1 MTKEDHNGR
10 RLARAEALARH
21 YGSKPGVFYV
31 DASGPHHGGWYTAAV
46 VHENRTVNGL
56 TFRAR
61 DIIHAEEVA
70 IALAAC
76 HPASQTIIS
85 DSARAPR
92 PPSSAVPGRI
102 VTLATSTVNVS
113 TQAIESGK
121 TTPPASAAMPLYGRL
136 EPFEGDGSAWP
147 IYEEQVHVFFRA
159 NDTPEEKQRDI
170 FLASCGTQVFSLLL
184 DLLKPA
190 TPHTKTLSEL
200 LTTLRSH
207 FSPASSTL
215 MERFRFNNRSRRE
228 GESLGQFVAALRGL
242 ASTCAFG
249 DQLDSLL
256 RDRFV
261 CGINS
266 PAMQTRLLELP
277 DPSLDDVVKAALAMD
292 AATKDAGEIARA
304 ASTEAAV
311 NKMVARDGICSR
323 CGDAH
328 SPSQCQFVHS
338 QCFTCGKTGHLARV
352 CRTGKQNSAPQ
363 QQPGSSPGSTTAR
376 GQGRRRKW
384 RRGRA
389 AAGSGSSAARLNV
402 VSENPPIFDM
412 WHTGLVPSSVPP
424 YVLTV
429 EVCGRP
435 ISMELDTGASVSV
448 MAGKLFKRTF
458 PGVAVEASGVMLRSY
473 SGELSQ
479 VEGQAQVSVRFGNR
493 EATLPLYLTKGSSP
507 TLLGRNWICAL
518 GVRLPE
524 GQEAALHGLQD
535 IPSLLTDF
543 QSLFQPGVGTFAG
556 TTAGIHVPEG
566 VQPRFFKPRPL
577 PFALKDGVTQEL
589 QRLQREGILVP
600 VKTAEWAAPIVPVP
614 KRDGSVRICGD
625 FKVTINPV
633 ATVEKYPLP
642 RIEDLWSAL
651 SGGQKFTKLD
661 LRDAYQQLVLQ
672 EASRKYVTIST
683 TMGLFQYTRLPFGVT
698 SAPAIFQRE
707 MDNLFRGMKHVAVY
721 LDDILVTG
729 IDDGDHMQNLHTF
742 WPDFRMLVSS
752 SSGKKKDQRFQ
763 LCQALLSVK
772 DYESATRH
780 LAEYLAVNDK
790 QASAHKLMGEIHE
803 AAGRLKQA
811 LQSYKHSLALEENQ
825 KDVVL
830 KICEIHCELPADQE
844 TTKYWL
850 ERAESLFPGHRIIFK
865 LKESLTRAR
874 GEPDVKDMENLI
886 TSELVTRPLDVAL
899 RVKLLRLLLNS
910 GRVLDAYK
918 HALQAEEEPQF
929 GAEAFY
935 SLPWQRCLADV
946 FEAYQENQ
954 AGPVDESFLA
964 KYLLTLDQLASLAL
978 TNPSSSAHAAI
989 PGPLNGESAKQ
1000 GERAAVE
1007 DAISAIESLDG
1018 LLDKAHKK
1026 KWTRGGAWDFVL
1038 HHVTGQLY
1046 LHMATLLLKRA
1057 WKENYNWQEA
1067 RSWAAAMLLSAYS
1080 LRPPTGLSQESWFLA
1095 LDSARQRL
1103 YRHVFLRAHHRLS
1116 VSGHIVHVLC
1126 EVESKSRWL
1135 SDLKQEACTPEVR
1148 KKIYRSLFD
1157 GEGTASWFLHDPT
1170 LVKCAFEFPTIAA
1183 LQEHD
1188 QESQWLH
1195 PSSLNHLVWLALHW
1209 SSIQDK
1215 KFKGTEH
1222 FFEVRVFER
1231 LQREPHAFNSG
1242 AAETLSQMDTLAF
1255 LEATRYCAAQSLGRK
1270 SMRPSQGPLAL
1281 PPHVGVQLCTGPQ
1294 AEWWN
1299 AAYRLH
1305 TSTAR
1310 DRMADYR
1317 RLLQRGLEVIR
1328 GIGNHG
1334 MDLTLVVRLAR
1345 TFANRS
1351 SSMRADGLEE
1361 ESKAL
1366 EDRAAHYWEVVISML
1381 EKSGSP
1387 SSPLS
1392 ASRRLFC
1399 VPAGAVTLSGPQETR
1414 ALKQEAK
1421 MFLAVRAMNAGCLDE
1436 AAEMLSQ
1443 LTTAQAAF
1451 YTALVM
1457 KKMAQR
1463 ESPQRGVQHALLQR
1477 ERAALQLA
1485 LERGRREPDQA
1496 LASAVRAQLDDLEG
1510 RLVNISNGSFSDE
1523 AAETSWAPD
1532 VTSTPR
1538 STHVSFA
1545 RRPQQSST
1553 PQVDRSFYP
1562 SRADVSH
1569 SSVSEQAE
1577 SPTRQPRGQTAGS
1590 AASAAANEFVE
1601 LQLRSLSLHQ
1611 ELVMSHLR
1619 QVLETNQNVL
1629 RELRDSHQAVLAEVK
1644 QQQTALE
1651 QLTKK
1656 VDDVATRAATAATA
1670 SRAQR
1675 QREEADYVEEYTA
1688 AYESEY
1694 DPYTEYSHL
1703 EAAAASGAGPP
1714 HPVPPPAPLG
1724 YPPQFRGAPYASYP
1738 PPPPHLGY
1746 PLAPPP
1752 PLGRPL
1758 PPPLAPPQ
1766 PFYSPQVAAAAA
1778 AVTTPGLCLAEGQP
1792 LPQFS
1797 FDISQPPPPTSVASS
1812 TSSHVASGDV
1822 GRVSAFSRLS
1832 KVPPPPQATMPTP
1845 VVPPVSAITPAAP
1858 ALPPKPPNAPH

>member
-1 MTKEDHNGR
+1 
-10 RLARAEALARH
+10 
-21 YGSKPGVFYV
+21 
-31 DASGPHHGGWYTAAV
+31 
-46 VHENRTVNGL
+46 
-56 TFRAR
+56 
-61 DIIHAEEVA
+61 
-70 IALAAC
+70 
-76 HPASQTIIS
+76 
-85 DSARAPR
+85 
-92 PPSSAVPGRI
+92 
-102 VTLATSTVNVS
+102 
-113 TQAIESGK
+113 
-121 TTPPASAAMPLYGRL
+121 MPLYGRL

-566 VQPRFFKPRPL
+566 VRPRFFKPRPL

-729 IDDGDHMQNLHTF
+729 IDDGDHMQNLHNVLARLQDAGLKLKREKCVFMVPSVEYLGHVISQAGLTPAPRKVEAVLKAPKPRNKKELQSYLGLINF
-742 WPDFRMLVSS
+742 YRRFLPNLSAHLQPLHILLRDGQHWVWKKEQDVAFEHSKQLITKAPVLVHFDPAKPVVLTVDASPYGVGAVLAHRDKDGQERPVSFASRRLHTAEQRYSHLDKEGLALMFGVERFHQYLWGRKFEAVTDHKPLLGLLGPDKAVPVQASPRVVRWALKLAAYSYQLVYRPGKDLGPADALSRLPLPEVPAAVPEPAEVLMLEHAYPEVLSRSAVSQATSRDPVLSQVVKAVSRGEELVQQPYSHKAAELSLEQGCLLWGSRVVIPQSLRSRVLQLLHAGHPGVEKTKMVARSHVWWPGLDQDIAHMVQSCQVCQEHQRASRHVEITPWPFPQRPWSRLHVDFGGPFKGHYFLVIVDAFSKWVEVLPVTTPS
-752 SSGKKKDQRFQ
+752 AGATIA
-763 LCQALLSVK
+763 ALRQVFAAQGLPDIIVS
-772 DYESATRH
+772 DNGPAFAS
-780 LAEYLAVNDK
+780 AEYLAWLTKNGIRRMMVPPYHP
-790 QASAHKLMGEIHE
+790 AS
-803 AAGRLKQA
+803 
-811 LQSYKHSLALEENQ
+811 N
-825 KDVVL
+825 
-830 KICEIHCELPADQE
+830 
-844 TTKYWL
+844 
-850 ERAESLFPGHRIIFK
+850 
-865 LKESLTRAR
+865 
-874 GEPDVKDMENLI
+874 
-886 TSELVTRPLDVAL
+886 
-899 RVKLLRLLLNS
+899 
-910 GRVLDAYK
+910 
-918 HALQAEEEPQF
+918 
-929 GAEAFY
+929 
-935 SLPWQRCLADV
+935 
-946 FEAYQENQ
+946 
-954 AGPVDESFLA
+954 
-964 KYLLTLDQLASLAL
+964 
-978 TNPSSSAHAAI
+978 
-989 PGPLNGESAKQ
+989 
-1000 GERAAVE
+1000 
-1007 DAISAIESLDG
+1007 
-1018 LLDKAHKK
+1018 
-1026 KWTRGGAWDFVL
+1026 
-1038 HHVTGQLY
+1038 
-1046 LHMATLLLKRA
+1046 
-1057 WKENYNWQEA
+1057 
-1067 RSWAAAMLLSAYS
+1067 
-1080 LRPPTGLSQESWFLA
+1080 
-1095 LDSARQRL
+1095 
-1103 YRHVFLRAHHRLS
+1103 
-1116 VSGHIVHVLC
+1116 
-1126 EVESKSRWL
+1126 
-1135 SDLKQEACTPEVR
+1135 
-1148 KKIYRSLFD
+1148 
-1157 GEGTASWFLHDPT
+1157 
-1170 LVKCAFEFPTIAA
+1170 
-1183 LQEHD
+1183 
-1188 QESQWLH
+1188 
-1195 PSSLNHLVWLALHW
+1195 
-1209 SSIQDK
+1209 
-1215 KFKGTEH
+1215 
-1222 FFEVRVFER
+1222 
-1231 LQREPHAFNSG
+1231 G
-1242 AAETLSQMDTLAF
+1242 AAERVVQTIKDKLKKSQAGDFRTQVARILFQYRTTPHDVTGRAPCE
-1255 LEATRYCAAQSLGRK
+1255 LLLGRMVK
-1270 SMRPSQGPLAL
+1270 TPLDILHPDLRSTALLKQLKQKLAADKGCRPWPLPEPGVPVFARNFRSGPPWSAGQVVAPASSSSLLVRMQDGTTWHRHADHVRANRGTWLASTATPVAASETAISQGTGASSGAPLVGPPASSVPSL
-1281 PPHVGVQLCTGPQ
+1281 PT
-1294 AEWWN
+1294 
-1299 AAYRLH
+1299 
-1305 TSTAR
+1305 TAVS
-1310 DRMADYR
+1310 
-1317 RLLQRGLEVIR
+1317 Q
-1328 GIGNHG
+1328 
-1334 MDLTLVVRLAR
+1334 
-1345 TFANRS
+1345 
-1351 SSMRADGLEE
+1351 E
-1361 ESKAL
+1361 ESS
-1366 EDRAAHYWEVVISML
+1366 V
-1381 EKSGSP
+1381 
-1387 SSPLS
+1387 
-1392 ASRRLFC
+1392 
-1399 VPAGAVTLSGPQETR
+1399 
-1414 ALKQEAK
+1414 
-1421 MFLAVRAMNAGCLDE
+1421 
-1436 AAEMLSQ
+1436 
-1443 LTTAQAAF
+1443 AQAAPGA
-1451 YTALVM
+1451 TAP
-1457 KKMAQR
+1457 
-1463 ESPQRGVQHALLQR
+1463 SPSTPVP
-1477 ERAALQLA
+1477 
-1485 LERGRREPDQA
+1485 RR
-1496 LASAVRAQLDDLEG
+1496 
-1510 RLVNISNGSFSDE
+1510 SNRRRR
-1523 AAETSWAPD
+1523 APD
-1532 VTSTPR
+1532 R
-1538 STHVSFA
+1538 F
-1545 RRPQQSST
+1545 
-1553 PQVDRSFYP
+1553 
-1562 SRADVSH
+1562 
-1569 SSVSEQAE
+1569 
-1577 SPTRQPRGQTAGS
+1577 SPT
-1590 AASAAANEFVE
+1590 
-1601 LQLRSLSLHQ
+1601 
-1611 ELVMSHLR
+1611 
-1619 QVLETNQNVL
+1619 
-1629 RELRDSHQAVLAEVK
+1629 
-1644 QQQTALE
+1644 
-1651 QLTKK
+1651 
-1656 VDDVATRAATAATA
+1656 
-1670 SRAQR
+1670 
-1675 QREEADYVEEYTA
+1675 
-1688 AYESEY
+1688 
-1694 DPYTEYSHL
+1694 
-1703 EAAAASGAGPP
+1703 
-1714 HPVPPPAPLG
+1714 
-1724 YPPQFRGAPYASYP
+1724 
-1738 PPPPHLGY
+1738 
-1746 PLAPPP
+1746 
-1752 PLGRPL
+1752 
-1758 PPPLAPPQ
+1758 
-1766 PFYSPQVAAAAA
+1766 
-1778 AVTTPGLCLAEGQP
+1778 
-1792 LPQFS
+1792 
-1797 FDISQPPPPTSVASS
+1797 
-1812 TSSHVASGDV
+1812 
-1822 GRVSAFSRLS
+1822 
-1832 KVPPPPQATMPTP
+1832 
-1845 VVPPVSAITPAAP
+1845 
-1858 ALPPKPPNAPH
+1858 